1 MFNDFKDVRVLTRMA
16 LGLAVLIVCSYL
28 SFPLWGFPAPITM
41 QTFALC
47 LIGLVYKPKQALA
60 IILLYLLLGAV
71 GLPVFSGG
79 RAGFASFVGPAG
91 GYVISFPIA
100 YTLLSIFKGKKP
112 SFVSYALRTL
122 IITVPIVTVM
132 GIWGFVQF
140 AHMDLTKAVTVALTF
155 VPGDILKAVVSGF
168 LADRLQVVTRHFN

>member
-71 GLPVFSGG
+71 GLPVFAGG
-79 RAGFASFVGPAG
+79 RGGFASFVGPSG
-91 GYVISFPIA
+91 GYLFSFPNCLYLVIYLQGQEA
-100 YTLLSIFKGKKP
+100 KLCLL
-112 SFVSYALRTL
+112 R
-122 IITVPIVTVM
+122 
-132 GIWGFVQF
+132 
-140 AHMDLTKAVTVALTF
+140 
-155 VPGDILKAVVSGF
+155 
-168 LADRLQVVTRHFN
+168 LADSHHHRSYCNGHGDLGLRAVRTYGLN